1 MTSGL
6 YDAISSMAAAE
17 KRLDVIAQNLANASA
32 SGFKRQVSS
41 VRSFEEVVNGVT
53 RHGQGLV
60 TAIDFEQ
67 GSLVETGN
75 ELDLALMGDGF
86 FTFEDGDEEVFTRD
100 GALRLTE
107 TGDLVSKAGRPV
119 VWEVKSAQVAPSGE
133 ALRIDTAGNVFQGSE
148 NLGQLKIVDFEKR
161 DQLKLDEN
169 GYFHAPG
176 GMTQSPATAEVYSG
190 TYEASNL
197 QPVAEMVEMILA
209 QRAYQSA
216 SNTVQQIAGSYR
228 RLNQAR

>member
-17 KRLDVIAQNLANASA
+17 KRLDVIAQNLANSSA
-32 SGFKRQVSS
+32 SGFKRQVAS
-41 VRSFEEVVNGVT
+41 VRSFEEVVDGQT

-60 TAIDFEQ
+60 TKIDFDQ
-67 GSLVETGN
+67 GSLVETDN

-86 FTFEDGDEEVFTRD
+86 FAFEEGDELVYTRD

-107 TGDLVSKAGRPV
+107 AGDLVSKAGKPV
-119 VWEVKSAQVAPSGE
+119 AWETKTAQVAPTGE
-133 ALRIDTAGNVFQGSE
+133 GLRIDTGGNVFQGTES
-148 NLGQLKIVDFEKR
+148 LGQLKIVDFEKR
-161 DQLKLDEN
+161 DQLKLDEH
-169 GYFHAPG
+169 GYFHAPS
-176 GMTQSPATAEVYSG
+176 GMTASVATAEVYSG
-190 TYEASNL
+190 SYEASNL
-197 QPVAEMVEMILA
+197 QPVSEMVEMILA